1 MKRTLWISWRLYFFT
16 IPINVVI
23 LILASDHISIGWKDI
38 TLWGLT
44 ALISHAAIAPFISVI
59 IPASKYFN
67 NWKADLI
74 FLLIAGALRGIAI
87 NICVSRFNLNQE
99 VSDLYKIFNS
109 TIALPLW
116 FIVLAIFIE
125 SRKEYQH
132 EFQSLFAK
140 AMRKERET
148 QERYSLLPKG
158 ESSAEEL
165 IARLQFITSKLAS
178 DIQILLKRPDVL
190 KDYSLEAKRIQHLI
204 DDDLRPASA
213 ELWES
218 NTVST
223 PKISIVKLIHIA
235 MLEQRL
241 RAIPVVLMSAP
252 YLFVAVNGT
261 YGFQIA
267 VIQVLAI
274 SFFDILIYVLVET
287 LTKFFKLTRKQA
299 NLSIIIVSFFL
310 PLFSQIVISPKKLF
324 GTDDGLTVFLYQFV
338 LSLMYLTFLFATNS
352 IQIIKIQRSEVIASL
367 TRHLSSDKYS
377 VAIATSGASVRNS
390 EIAEY
395 LHGEVQAGLT
405 ASSLLLQQAA
415 QSGDSDLANE
425 ALERAAGLLSQDHTN
440 ISYTRMA
447 KPEIRVAKIIAGWKG
462 IADISISLPPT
473 AQLDEV
479 VLRNCVTLIEEAIA
493 NSIRHANATE
503 IRVSSI
509 LKQELLTIN
518 VISNGDSMVKGKAG
532 LGTKIFDDLTSEW
545 SYSAESGHNRLTF
558 LLRNQI

>member
-1 MKRTLWISWRLYFFT
+1 M
-16 IPINVVI
+16 IPG
-23 LILASDHISIGWKDI
+23 SQ
-38 TLWGLT
+38 
-44 ALISHAAIAPFISVI
+44 
-59 IPASKYFN
+59 YFN
-67 NWKADLI
+67 NWKVDLT
-74 FLLIAGALRGIAI
+74 FLLIVGALRGVAI
-87 NICVSRFNLNQE
+87 DICVDRFNLIQE
-99 VSDLYKIFNS
+99 VSDAYKILNS
-109 TIALPLW
+109 AIALPLW
-116 FIVLAIFIE
+116 FIVIAVFIE
-125 SRKEYQH
+125 SRQEYQH
-132 EFQSLFAK
+132 EFQSLFTK

-190 KDYSLEAKRIQHLI
+190 KDYSLEANRIQHLI
-204 DDDLRPASA
+204 DDDLRPAST

-223 PKISIVKLIHIA
+223 PKISIVKLIQIT

-241 RAIPVVLMSAP
+241 RAIPVVLLSAP

-267 VIQVLAI
+267 VTQVLVI
-274 SFFDILIYVLVET
+274 SFFDISVYVLFET
-287 LTKFFKLTRKQA
+287 LARFSKFTRIQA
-299 NLSIIIVSFFL
+299 NLSILLISFFL
-310 PLFSQIVISPKKLF
+310 PLFSQIVISPKKLY
-324 GTDDGLTVFLYQFV
+324 GIDDGSTVFIYQFV
-338 LSLMYLTFLFATNS
+338 LSLMYQIFLFATGS
-352 IQIIKIQRSEVIASL
+352 IQIIKQQRSEVIASL

-377 VAIATSGASVRNS
+377 VAINAGGATIRNS

-447 KPEIRVAKIIAGWKG
+447 KPEIRIAKIIAGWKG

-479 VLRNCVTLIEEAIA
+479 VLRNSVTLIEEAIA
-493 NSIRHANATE
+493 NSIRHAHATE
-503 IRVSSI
+503 IKVSSI
-509 LKQELLTIN
+509 LKQDLFTIN

-532 LGTKIFDDLTSEW
+532 LGTKLFDDLTSEW
-545 SYSAESGHNRLTF
+545 SYTTESGQNRLTF
-558 LLRNQI
+558 VLVNKL

>member
-1 MKRTLWISWRLYFFT
+1 MKRTPWISWRLYFIT
-16 IPINVVI
+16 IPIDVVI
-23 LILASDHISIGWKDI
+23 LILAADHTLIGWKD
-38 TLWGLT
+38 TALWGLA
-44 ALISHAAIAPFISVI
+44 ALISHAAIAPFVSVI

-74 FLLIAGALRGIAI
+74 FLLIAGALRGVAI
-87 NICVSRFNLNQE
+87 NICVNRFNLNQE
-99 VSDLYKIFNS
+99 VSDLYKIINS
-109 TIALPLW
+109 TIAVPLW
-116 FIVLAIFIE
+116 FIVLAVFIE
-125 SRKEYQH
+125 SKKAYQH

-165 IARLQFITSKLAS
+165 LARLQFITSNLAS
-178 DIQILLKRPDVL
+178 DIQILLKRGDVL
-190 KDYSLEAKRIQHLI
+190 KDYSLEANRIRHLI

-223 PKISIVKLIHIA
+223 PKISIVKLLQISL
-235 MLEQRL
+235 LEQRL
-241 RAIPVVLMSAP
+241 RAIPVVLLSAP

-267 VIQVLAI
+267 VTQVLVI
-274 SFFDILIYVLVET
+274 SFFDISVYVLFES
-287 LTKFFKLTRKQA
+287 LAKFFKFTRKQC
-299 NLSIIIVSFFL
+299 NLSILLISFFL
-310 PLFSQIVISPKKLF
+310 PLFSQIVISPKKLY
-324 GTDDGLTVFLYQFV
+324 GIDDGSTVFIYQFV
-338 LSLMYLTFLFATNS
+338 LSLMYQIFLFATGS
-352 IQIIKIQRSEVIASL
+352 IQIIKQQRSEVIASL

-377 VAIATSGASVRNS
+377 VAITAGGATIRNS

-447 KPEIRVAKIIAGWKG
+447 KPEIRIAKIIAGWKG

-473 AQLDEV
+473 AQLDEA

-558 LLRNQI
+558 LLLNQI

>member
-1 MKRTLWISWRLYFFT
+1 MKRTSWISWRLYFFT
-16 IPINVVI
+16 IPVNVVI
-23 LILASDHISIGWKDI
+23 LILAGDHILIGWKDI
-38 TLWGLT
+38 ALWGLV
-44 ALISHAAIAPFISVI
+44 ALISHASIAPFISVM
-59 IPASKYFN
+59 IPGSQYFN
-67 NWKADLI
+67 NWKVDLT
-74 FLLIAGALRGIAI
+74 FLLIVGALRGVAI
-87 NICVSRFNLNQE
+87 DICVDRFNLIQE
-99 VSDLYKIFNS
+99 VSDAYKILNS
-109 TIALPLW
+109 AIALPLW
-116 FIVLAIFIE
+116 FIVIAVFIE
-125 SRKEYQH
+125 SRQEYQH
-132 EFQSLFAK
+132 EFQSLFTK

-190 KDYSLEAKRIQHLI
+190 KDYSLEANRIQHLI
-204 DDDLRPASA
+204 DDDLRPAST

-223 PKISIVKLIHIA
+223 PKISIVKLIQIT

-241 RAIPVVLMSAP
+241 RAIPVVLLSAP

-267 VIQVLAI
+267 VTQVLVI
-274 SFFDILIYVLVET
+274 SFFDISVYVLFET
-287 LTKFFKLTRKQA
+287 LARFSKFTRIQA
-299 NLSIIIVSFFL
+299 NLSILLISFFL
-310 PLFSQIVISPKKLF
+310 PLFSQIVISPKKLY
-324 GTDDGLTVFLYQFV
+324 GIDDGSTVFIYQFV
-338 LSLMYLTFLFATNS
+338 LSLMYQIFLFATGS
-352 IQIIKIQRSEVIASL
+352 IQIIKQQRSEVIASL

-377 VAIATSGASVRNS
+377 VAITAGGATIRNS

-447 KPEIRVAKIIAGWKG
+447 KPEIRIAKIIAGWKG

-479 VLRNCVTLIEEAIA
+479 VLRNSVTLIEEAIA
-493 NSIRHANATE
+493 NSIRHAHATE
-503 IRVSSI
+503 IKVSSI
-509 LKQELLTIN
+509 LKQDLFTIN

-532 LGTKIFDDLTSEW
+532 LGTKLFDDLTSEW
-545 SYSAESGHNRLTF
+545 SYTTESGQNRLTF
-558 LLRNQI
+558 VLVNKL

>member
-1 MKRTLWISWRLYFFT
+1 MKRTPWISWRLYFFT
-16 IPINVVI
+16 IPINLVI
-23 LILASDHISIGWKDI
+23 TILASDHILIGWKDI
-38 TLWGLT
+38 ALWGLT
-44 ALISHAAIAPFISVI
+44 ALISHAAIAPFVSVM

-74 FLLIAGALRGIAI
+74 FLLIAGALRGVAI
-87 NICVSRFNLNQE
+87 NASVHRLNLNHE
-99 VSDLYKIFNS
+99 ISDLYKIFNS
-109 TIALPLW
+109 TIAVPLW
-116 FIVLAIFIE
+116 FIALAVFIE
-125 SRKEYQH
+125 SKKAYQH

-223 PKISIVKLIHIA
+223 PKISTMKLAHIA

-241 RAIPVVLMSAP
+241 HVIPMVFMSAP
-252 YLFVAVNGT
+252 YLFVAVYGT

-267 VIQVLAI
+267 VTQVLAI
-274 SFFDILIYVLVET
+274 SFFNILIYVLGET
-287 LTKFFKLTRKQA
+287 LTKFFKLARKAA

-310 PLFSQIVISPKKLF
+310 PLFSQLVISPKKLF
-324 GTDDGLTVFLYQFV
+324 GNDNSSTVFLYQFV
-338 LSLMYLTFLFATNS
+338 LSLMMLIALFA
-352 IQIIKIQRSEVIASL
+352 IGYVRIIKLKREEVIASL

-377 VAIATSGASVRNS
+377 VAIATNGASVRNS

-558 LLRNQI
+558 LLLNQF

>member
-1 MKRTLWISWRLYFFT
+1 MKRTPWISWRLYFIT

-23 LILASDHISIGWKDI
+23 LILAGDHILIGWKDI
-38 TLWGLT
+38 VLWGLA
-44 ALISHAAIAPFISVI
+44 ALISHAAIAPFISVM

-74 FLLIAGALRGIAI
+74 FLLIAGALRGVAI
-87 NICVSRFNLNQE
+87 NICVNRFNLNQE
-99 VSDLYKIFNS
+99 VSDLYKIINS
-109 TIALPLW
+109 TIAVPLW
-116 FIVLAIFIE
+116 FIVLAVFIE
-125 SRKEYQH
+125 SKKAYQH

-165 IARLQFITSKLAS
+165 IARLQFITSNLAS
-178 DIQILLKRPDVL
+178 DIQILLKRPDDL
-190 KDYSLEAKRIQHLI
+190 KDYSLEANRIRQLI

-223 PKISIVKLIHIA
+223 PKISIVKLINIA

-241 RAIPVVLMSAP
+241 RVIPVVLISAP

-267 VIQVLAI
+267 VIQVLVI
-274 SFFDILIYVLVET
+274 SFFDILIYVFLET
-287 LTKFFKLTRKQA
+287 FTKFLKFTRKQA
-299 NLSIIIVSFFL
+299 NLSILLLSFFL
-310 PLFSQIVISPKKLF
+310 PFFSQIVISPKKLF
-324 GTDDGLTVFLYQFV
+324 GIDDGSTVFIYQFV
-338 LSLMYLTFLFATNS
+338 LSLMYLTFLFAAGS
-352 IQIIKIQRSEVIASL
+352 IQIIKLQRAEVIASL

-447 KPEIRVAKIIAGWKG
+447 IPEIRVAKIIAGWKG

-473 AQLDEV
+473 AQLDEA

-558 LLRNQI
+558 LLLNQI

>member
-1 MKRTLWISWRLYFFT
+1 MKRTSWISWRLYFFT
-16 IPINVVI
+16 IPVNVVI
-23 LILASDHISIGWKDI
+23 LILAGDHILIGWKDI
-38 TLWGLT
+38 ALWGLV
-44 ALISHAAIAPFISVI
+44 ALISHAAIAPFISVM
-59 IPASKYFN
+59 IPGSQYFN
-67 NWKADLI
+67 NWKVELI
-74 FLLIAGALRGIAI
+74 FLLIVGALRGVAI
-87 NICVSRFNLNQE
+87 NICVDRFNLIQE
-99 VSDLYKIFNS
+99 VSDAYKILNS
-109 TIALPLW
+109 AIALPLW
-116 FIVLAIFIE
+116 FIVLAVFIE
-125 SRKEYQH
+125 SRQEYQH
-132 EFQSLFAK
+132 EFQSLFTK

-190 KDYSLEAKRIQHLI
+190 KDYSLEANRIQHLI
-204 DDDLRPASA
+204 DDDLRPAST

-223 PKISIVKLIHIA
+223 PKISIVKLIQIT

-241 RAIPVVLMSAP
+241 RAIPVVLLSAP

-267 VIQVLAI
+267 VTQVLVI
-274 SFFDILIYVLVET
+274 SFFDISVYVLFET
-287 LTKFFKLTRKQA
+287 LARFSKFTRIQA
-299 NLSIIIVSFFL
+299 NLSILLISFFL
-310 PLFSQIVISPKKLF
+310 PLFSQIVISPKKLY
-324 GTDDGLTVFLYQFV
+324 GIDDGSTVFIYQFV
-338 LSLMYLTFLFATNS
+338 LSLMYQIFLFATGS
-352 IQIIKIQRSEVIASL
+352 IQIIKQQRSEVIASL

-377 VAIATSGASVRNS
+377 VAINAGGATIRNS

-447 KPEIRVAKIIAGWKG
+447 KPEIRIAKIIAGWKG

-479 VLRNCVTLIEEAIA
+479 VLRNSVTLIEEAIA
-493 NSIRHANATE
+493 NSIRHAHATE

-509 LKQELLTIN
+509 LKQDLFTIN

-532 LGTKIFDDLTSEW
+532 LGTKLFDDLTSEW
-545 SYSAESGHNRLTF
+545 SYTTESGQNRLTF
-558 LLRNQI
+558 VLVNKL

>member
-1 MKRTLWISWRLYFFT
+1 MKRTSWISWRLYFFT
-16 IPINVVI
+16 IPVNVVI
-23 LILASDHISIGWKDI
+23 LILAGDHILIGWKDI
-38 TLWGLT
+38 ALWGLV
-44 ALISHAAIAPFISVI
+44 ALISHAAIAPFISVM
-59 IPASKYFN
+59 IPASQYFN
-67 NWKADLI
+67 NWKVDLI
-74 FLLIAGALRGIAI
+74 FLLIVGALRGVAI
-87 NICVSRFNLNQE
+87 NICVDRFNLIQE
-99 VSDLYKIFNS
+99 VSDAYKILNS
-109 TIALPLW
+109 AIALPLW
-116 FIVLAIFIE
+116 FIVLAVFIE
-125 SRKEYQH
+125 SRQEYQH
-132 EFQSLFAK
+132 EFQSLFTK

-190 KDYSLEAKRIQHLI
+190 KDYSLEANRIQHLI
-204 DDDLRPASA
+204 DDDLRPAST

-218 NTVST
+218 NTVSI
-223 PKISIVKLIHIA
+223 PKISIVKLIQIT

-241 RAIPVVLMSAP
+241 RAIPVVLLSAP

-267 VIQVLAI
+267 VTQVLVI
-274 SFFDILIYVLVET
+274 SFFDISVYVLFET
-287 LTKFFKLTRKQA
+287 LARFSKFTRIQA
-299 NLSIIIVSFFL
+299 NLSILLISFFL
-310 PLFSQIVISPKKLF
+310 PLFSQIVISPKKLY
-324 GTDDGLTVFLYQFV
+324 GIDDGSTVFIYQFV
-338 LSLMYLTFLFATNS
+338 LSLMYQIFLFATGS
-352 IQIIKIQRSEVIASL
+352 IQIIKQQRSEVIASL

-377 VAIATSGASVRNS
+377 VAINAGGATIRNS

-447 KPEIRVAKIIAGWKG
+447 KPEIRIAKIIAGWKG

-479 VLRNCVTLIEEAIA
+479 VLRNSVTLIEEAIA
-493 NSIRHANATE
+493 NSIRHAHATE
-503 IRVSSI
+503 IKVSSI
-509 LKQELLTIN
+509 LKQDLFTIN

-532 LGTKIFDDLTSEW
+532 LGTKLFDDLTSEW
-545 SYSAESGHNRLTF
+545 SYTTESGQNRLTF
-558 LLRNQI
+558 VIVNKL

>member
-1 MKRTLWISWRLYFFT
+1 MKRTSWISWRLYFFT
-16 IPINVVI
+16 IPVNVVI
-23 LILASDHISIGWKDI
+23 LILAGDHILIGWKDI
-38 TLWGLT
+38 ALWSLV
-44 ALISHAAIAPFISVI
+44 ALISHAAIAPFISVM
-59 IPASKYFN
+59 IPGSQYFN
-67 NWKADLI
+67 NWKVDLI
-74 FLLIAGALRGIAI
+74 FLLIVGALRGVAI
-87 NICVSRFNLNQE
+87 NICVDRFNLIQE
-99 VSDLYKIFNS
+99 VSDAYKILNS
-109 TIALPLW
+109 AIALPLW
-116 FIVLAIFIE
+116 FIVLAVFIE
-125 SRKEYQH
+125 SRQEYQH
-132 EFQSLFAK
+132 EFQSLFTK

-190 KDYSLEAKRIQHLI
+190 KDYSLEANRIQHLI

-223 PKISIVKLIHIA
+223 PKISIVKLIQIT

-241 RAIPVVLMSAP
+241 RAIPVVLLSAP

-267 VIQVLAI
+267 VTQVLVI
-274 SFFDILIYVLVET
+274 SFFDISVYVLFET
-287 LTKFFKLTRKQA
+287 LARFSKFTRIQA
-299 NLSIIIVSFFL
+299 NLSILLISFFL
-310 PLFSQIVISPKKLF
+310 PLFSQIVISPKKLY
-324 GTDDGLTVFLYQFV
+324 GIDDGSTVFIYQFV
-338 LSLMYLTFLFATNS
+338 LSLMYQIFLFATGS
-352 IQIIKIQRSEVIASL
+352 IQIIKQQRSEVIASL

-377 VAIATSGASVRNS
+377 VAINAGGATIRNS

-447 KPEIRVAKIIAGWKG
+447 KPEIRIAKIIAGWKG

-479 VLRNCVTLIEEAIA
+479 VLRNSVTLIEEAIA
-493 NSIRHANATE
+493 NSIRHAHATE
-503 IRVSSI
+503 IKVSSI
-509 LKQELLTIN
+509 LKQDLFTIN

-532 LGTKIFDDLTSEW
+532 LGTKLFDDLTSEW
-545 SYSAESGHNRLTF
+545 SYTTESGQNRLTF
-558 LLRNQI
+558 VLVNKL